1 MPIWRMPHGPA
12 VRVVSSRV
20 SWLTP
25 LALLLATITLGC
37 DAKPGASNAG
47 QTGPGQR
54 PPVVVVDEL
63 RPQTVPIYTDFVAQT
78 YSATMVDIRARVD
91 GFIEEKAFNTG
102 DVVQVGAVLY
112 VLDRRPYEAA
122 VRKARADVADRDA
135 ALAFAR
141 QQVELTEA
149 EAELAQ
155 AAAEHV
161 RRRMDV
167 ARFERLVPQG
177 YVARQDLENAVQF
190 EQTNAAVVRA
200 KQANVEQKR
209 LTTRQRI
216 DSAEAALEAARALLA
231 DAELSLGYATIRAPI
246 TGRVGDTAVQVGGLV
261 TRNSLAALTTV
272 IPLDPISVRFKLSE
286 AEYLAYTRRHGQTVS
301 ASPIQLVLADGTVYA
316 HAGQIKRVLN
326 QLDARTGT
334 LELQADFPNPQGILR
349 SGQFGRIRYQADEK
363 RNALLVPQAAVQEL
377 QGARSVLTVGAD
389 NKVVSRSVVA
399 SDRVGDHW
407 IIEQGLKAGDRVIVE
422 GIQKVQPGMTVAPQ
436 RAAGH

>member
-1 MPIWRMPHGPA
+1 M
-12 VRVVSSRV
+12 RVINIPM
-20 SWLTP
+20 SWCMP

-37 DAKPGASNAG
+37 DGKPGASSAG
-47 QTGPGQR
+47 QTAAAPRLQA
-54 PPVVVVDEL
+54 VVVDEL
-63 RPQTVPIYTDFVAQT
+63 IPRTVPIFTDFVAQT
-78 YSATMVDIRARVD
+78 YSDTMVEIRARVD
-91 GFIEEKAFNTG
+91 GFIEQKAFNTG
-102 DVVQVGAVLY
+102 DVVREGAVLY

-122 VRKARADVADRDA
+122 VRKASADVADREA
-135 ALAFAR
+135 GLAFAR

-155 AAAEHV
+155 ANAEHV

-167 ARFERLVPQG
+167 GRFERLVPQG

-190 EQTNAAVVRA
+190 EETTAAVVRA

-246 TGRVGDTAVQVGGLV
+246 TGRVGDTGVQVGGLV
-261 TRNSLAALTTV
+261 TKNSSTPLTTI
-272 IPLDPISVRFKLSE
+272 IPLDPISARFKISE
-286 AEYLAYTRRHGQTVS
+286 AEYLAYTRQHGQALS
-301 ASPIQLVLADGTVYA
+301 ASPIQLVLADNTVYA
-316 HAGQIKRVLN
+316 HAGRIKRVLN

-334 LELQADFPNPQGILR
+334 LELQADFPNPQGMLR

-389 NKVVSRSVVA
+389 NKVVARNVVA
-399 SDRVGDHW
+399 GERVGDHW
-407 IIEQGLKAGDRVIVE
+407 IIDQGLKPGDRVIVE
-422 GIQKVQPGMTVAPQ
+422 GLQKVQPGMTVAPQ
-436 RAAGH
+436 RAPGR